1 MSITA
6 EQLSAWRAGD
16 WRDFVNTCCI
26 LRRPD
31 GTIGPLQ
38 LSDRQATWM
47 DAIAAK
53 KPDGSPRFTTIGLTQ
68 PKRSGK
74 TTVSGAASLYVA
86 STDED
91 RLNIHLSN
99 SRESAED
106 LSFRQVRE
114 FLRHGPL
121 GAAADVQRGRIL
133 FPALGSEIRAVPCST
148 LTTAGLTCSGLLVS
162 DELWA
167 AADTEPF
174 DLLMKQRTLHAQAL
188 VVSQASGLQSRVY
201 ELYELSRDVA
211 PDHLWYDY
219 ITPEELD
226 ECGSPNPYMTP
237 AKLAEWRAETPVKA
251 QWDHWFRNVWAEG
264 AGEYLDPEDL
274 QAAIIDG
281 ATLPTTRRQLEAL
294 LEIAG
299 ASIGQC
305 AFASGL
311 DRAMPGTT
319 TGDESWFVTT
329 ARTPADRV
337 VVVQAEHCETG
348 SKSEVRAAWGRIAA
362 LIGAWPW
369 LEMEVYQCKDL
380 ADEWGPE
387 WCEAV
392 TPSGPR
398 QHAIFS
404 ALARLFTERR
414 MHIPEGA
421 EVLVKQLG
429 TFGCDTSTQPPRYGK
444 KVNRKPDDS
453 VYGLAWS
460 VDGLQVP
467 EPERDP
473 EAEVEA
479 WHEADKEARRMYES
493 FMRTEGIGA
502 AKL

>member
-6 EQLSAWRAGD
+6 EQLAAWRAGD

-38 LSDRQATWM
+38 LSDRQASWM

-53 KPDGSPRFTTIGLTQ
+53 KPDGSPRYSTVGIVG

-74 TTVSGAASLYVA
+74 TVIGAAAALFVTA
-86 STDED
+86 TDED
-91 RLNIHLSN
+91 RLSVFLGN
-99 SRESAED
+99 SRESAES
-106 LSFRQVRE
+106 LSFDCVKE
-114 FLRHGPL
+114 YLRRGPL
-121 GAAADVQRGRIL
+121 GAASEVQRGRIR
-133 FPALGSEIRAVPCST
+133 FPALNSEMRAVPCSAKT
-148 LTTAGLTCSGLLVS
+148 VAGMTVTGLAVS
-162 DELWA
+162 DELWQ
-167 AADTEPF
+167 ADDEEPWH
-174 DLLMKQRTLHAQAL
+174 LISSQKSGNAQTLM
-188 VVSQASGLQSRVY
+188 VSQASGIESAVY
-201 ELYELSRDVA
+201 RLYRAAQDGA
-211 PDHLWYDY
+211 PPHLFFDY
-219 ITPEELD
+219 IEPDWLREHL
-226 ECGSPNPYMTP
+226 SPNPYIDAAYLEERRVELGIP
-237 AKLAEWRAETPVKA
+237 VLYAHYFLNEWRG
-251 QWDHWFRNVWAEG
+251 G

-369 LEMEVYQCKDL
+369 LKMEIYQCKDL

-444 KVNRKPDDS
+444 KVNRKADDS

-467 EPERDP
+467 VPTMDP
-473 EAEVEA
+473 EQVAEIEREA
-479 WHEADKEARRMYES
+479 KRELARAYTT
-493 FMRTEGIGA
+493 FIHTDGLGA
-502 AKL
+502 ARL

>member
-1 MSITA
+1 LSITA
-6 EQLSAWRAGD
+6 EQLAAWRAGD

-38 LSDRQATWM
+38 LSDRQASWM

-53 KPDGSPRFTTIGLTQ
+53 KPDGSPRYSTISLVQ

-74 TTVSGAASLYVA
+74 TTVAGAASLYVA

-121 GAAADVQRGRIL
+121 GGAADVQRGRIL

-167 AADTEPF
+167 AVDTEPF
-174 DLLMKQRTLHAQAL
+174 DLLMKQRTLQAQAL
-188 VVSQASGLQSRVY
+188 VVSQASGLESRVY
-201 ELYELSRDVA
+201 ELHELA
-211 PDHLWYDY
+211 QKGTAAHLWHDY

-274 QAAIIDG
+274 QAAIIS
-281 ATLPTTRRQLEAL
+281 AALPTTRRELEAL
-294 LEIAG
+294 LG
-299 ASIGQC
+299 AEVSEC
-305 AFASGL
+305 SFASGL

-319 TGDESWFVTT
+319 TGDESWFVTA

-337 VVVQAEHCETG
+337 LVVQAEHCETG
-348 SKSEVRAAWGRIAA
+348 AKTEVKAAWDFAA
-362 LIGAWPW
+362 RLIGWWPW
-369 LEMEVYQCKDL
+369 LQLEVYQSKDL
-380 ADEWGPE
+380 ADEWGPD

-392 TPSGPR
+392 TPSAPR
-398 QHAIFS
+398 QHAAFS
-404 ALARLFTERR
+404 TVARLFVERR
-414 MHIPEGA
+414 IGIPEGA
-421 EVLVKQLG
+421 EVLLQQLG
-429 TFGCDTSTQPPRYGK
+429 TFGIDTSTQPPRYGK

-453 VYGLAWS
+453 VFSLAWA

-467 EPERDP
+467 VPTMDP
-473 EAEVEA
+473 EQVAAIEREAERELVRE
-479 WHEADKEARRMYES
+479 YET
-493 FMRTEGIGA
+493 FMRTEGLGA